1 MAMSEPTATASP
13 PTEVGADVDTIEIRL
28 AGPGGHTA
36 RPHLTV
42 DLAYVVARVVT
53 DLPLTLGRLVDPRAK
68 VNVTFGAIQAG
79 AAPNVIPTAA
89 VARGTVQAAD
99 PAVRATLPQL
109 IERVVAAT
117 VAPFDATWQLTY
129 QPAEVN
135 EPPGRPVPMPLS
147 A

>member
-1 MAMSEPTATASP
+1 MTEPIATAGP
-13 PTEVGADVDTIEIRL
+13 PTDVAVDVDTIEVRL

-42 DLAYVVARVVT
+42 DLAYVTARVVT
-53 DLPLTLGRLVDPRAK
+53 DLPSTLARLVDPRAK

-89 VARGTVQAAD
+89 VARGTVWTAD
-99 PAVRATLPQL
+99 PDVRTTLPQL

-117 VAPFDATWQLTY
+117 VAPFGATWQLTY
-129 QPAEVN
+129 QPAKAN
-135 EPPGRPVPMPLS
+135 GRPSSLPAPTPLS
-147 A
+147 AA